1 MYVCVSTEHK
11 TWFKLFQYFEI
22 KTFKMRKVFDAER
35 LGICEPFDLATS
47 PSIASGWMVGF
58 LLGQNMSQVLDRL
71 QPENA
76 IDYSKRLPNG
86 CSVFARELTL
96 Q

>member
-47 PSIASGWMVGF
+47 PSIAIG
-58 LLGQNMSQVLDRL
+58 
-71 QPENA
+71 
-76 IDYSKRLPNG
+76 
-86 CSVFARELTL
+86 
-96 Q
+96 